1 MKTTRLIP
9 FVLAASFFCVASQSC
24 RQREETPAE
33 ELEDKVDDALDQRPA
48 EGARDAVE
56 DAVD

>member
-9 FVLAASFFCVASQSC
+9 FVLATSFICIANPSC
-24 RQREETPAE
+24 RQKEETPAE
-33 ELEDKVDDALDQRPA
+33 EIEDKVDDALDQRPA